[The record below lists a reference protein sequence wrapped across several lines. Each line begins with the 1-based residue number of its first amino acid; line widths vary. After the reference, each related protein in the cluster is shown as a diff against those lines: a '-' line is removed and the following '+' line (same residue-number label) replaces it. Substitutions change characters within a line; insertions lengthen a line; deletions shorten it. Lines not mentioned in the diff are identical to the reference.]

1 MAVLA
6 GGYGSWQDHVGE
18 DNRRKIRA
26 LVDRVDALET
36 LTRDLAVRVAELEAA
51 LKARDEADAT
61 ALDLAGR
68 WT

>member
-6 GGYGSWQDHVGE
+6 GGFGSYQEHLGV
-18 DNRRKIRA
+18 DNRRKNHA
-26 LVDRVDALET
+26 LTKRVDELET
-36 LTRDLAVRVAELEAA
+36 LMQTLTRRVTELEAA
-51 LKARDEADAT
+51 LKARDEAEGT